1 MYITLTVKPAPSMDI
16 QPSFNFET
24 DGHAFMIVSSYILS
38 LFGHLVSVGLLE
50 LEIQTRQTLL
60 QTMIEDYE

>member
-38 LFGHLVSVGLLE
+38 LFGPSCVCKSAR
-50 LEIQTRQTLL
+50 TRNPNTPNSAANN
-60 QTMIEDYE
+60 D